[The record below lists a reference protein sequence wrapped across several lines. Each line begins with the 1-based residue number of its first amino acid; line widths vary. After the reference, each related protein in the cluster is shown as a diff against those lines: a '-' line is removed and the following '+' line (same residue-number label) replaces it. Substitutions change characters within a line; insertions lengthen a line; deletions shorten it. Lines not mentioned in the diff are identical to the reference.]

1 MLSLLRCK
9 AARPSYTIDIHF
21 QFVTDATWSDVHSSP
36 TCKMEALLQTRAYFL
51 HKLTRAAEELWTR
64 AVDEQKRLTTQ
75 LARNSFYFTIS
86 YMLIRFFGDQL
97 AL

>member
-1 MLSLLRCK
+1 
-9 AARPSYTIDIHF
+9 
-21 QFVTDATWSDVHSSP
+21 
-36 TCKMEALLQTRAYFL
+36 MEALLQTRAYLL